1 MLDIVGIF
9 SSSLCPVLAKTVSE
23 TKIKEITP
31 ENFGASMRIVS
42 QQTHNKIISFLGEGD
57 GGTKGCKWQILV
69 SLRVIRT

>member
-1 MLDIVGIF
+1 MRNIDGKF

-23 TKIKEITP
+23 TKIKANHS

-42 QQTHNKIISFLGEGD
+42 QQTQNKIISFPGEGD
-57 GGTKGCKWQILV
+57 RGTKGCKWQILV